1 MALPKHKLIQ
11 KNVVKGVLGEE
22 QFQPAGVDLTV
33 SKVFEFA
40 GDGRIDYD
48 NSERK
53 ISDVK
58 ELSFDEDGYVHLKKG
73 AYKIRYNEIV
83 SIPIDA
89 VAWVLPRSSL
99 LRCGASLESAV
110 WDPGYE
116 GRGES
121 LLVIHNEHGLKLK
134 KNGKIGQMVF
144 IQLVEEAK
152 EGYKGKYQ
160 GENI

>member
-1 MALPKHKLIQ
+1 MALPKHKLIE
-11 KNVVKGVLGEE
+11 KNVIRGFLGEG

-33 SKVFEFA
+33 SKIFEFA
-40 GDGRIDYD
+40 DDGRIDYD
-48 NSERK
+48 NRERK
-53 ISDVK
+53 ISDAK
-58 ELSFDEDGYVHLKKG
+58 EIGFDENGYAHLKKG

-83 SIPIDA
+83 CIPKDA

-121 LLVIHNEHGLKLK
+121 LLVVYNEHGLKLK
-134 KNGKIGQMVF
+134 KNGKVGQMVF

-152 EGYKGKYQ
+152 EGYNGAYQ
-160 GENI
+160 GENL